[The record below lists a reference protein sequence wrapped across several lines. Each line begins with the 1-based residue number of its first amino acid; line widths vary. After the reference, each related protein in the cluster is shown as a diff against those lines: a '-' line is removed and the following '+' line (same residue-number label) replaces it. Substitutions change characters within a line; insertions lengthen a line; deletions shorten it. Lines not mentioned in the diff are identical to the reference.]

1 MSRSREPR
9 PRDPRRPADSTRRA
23 AASRSSGKPGRARAG
38 GEPPRRRGGSREP
51 VPHPRTPPG
60 AGASPPGKRRPAR
73 QAGRS
78 APVPPLRRRFRRGNP
93 GRRIKIAVLLM
104 VVVLLIFAGRLVQIQ
119 GIQAAEYASAASD
132 LRLST
137 IDIPTTRGDI
147 TDVNGNPFAMSVAV
161 RTVFVDPVD
170 IRDDERDEIVAEL
183 SQRFDL
189 DPDEVAA
196 KVDAEPSR
204 YQVIM
209 RNVSPAEW
217 EELDELDFQGVA
229 AQTDYKRVYPE
240 ETGAANLVGFVGSD
254 GHGLEGLES
263 VLEDT
268 LAGEPG
274 QQQVE
279 VGAAGTQIPMANG
292 LAREPVPGQDVRLTL
307 DQDVQWHAQRALAD
321 RVADLDAEGGSVI
334 VMRPTGEIVAM
345 ASYPT
350 YNPNDIQDST
360 PEQRSNGA
368 LAVAFEPGST
378 NKVITAAGALEED
391 LTTPE
396 TVYTVPYAIQR
407 YDQTFRDAH
416 FHETER
422 LTLNGIMAQSSNTG
436 TIQVAEQLGAEGL
449 YTYLGKFGFGKPT
462 GLDLPGENAGILTD
476 PDDWWGTQLASISF
490 GQGISVNAV
499 QMASVY
505 ATIANDGVRVEPRVV
520 AGTVDDSGEF
530 TPAPGAR
537 QEQVVSAETAEEVR
551 LMLEAVTG
559 EEGTA
564 QQARIPGYRVA
575 GKTGTANR
583 VNPETGRYAG
593 GGYTST
599 FVGMAPA
606 DDPELVVQVVLH
618 GPQRD
623 YYGGEAAAP
632 VFTDVMSFSLKTLQV
647 PPTDTEPPNIRL
659 SE

>member
-1 MSRSREPR
+1 MTAAAPRSCPVPASRRRRGRPTPR
-9 PRDPRRPADSTRRA
+9 SAPGERGDPGGGAPEGAVPPPRRPR
-23 AASRSSGKPGRARAG
+23 G
-38 GEPPRRRGGSREP
+38 RGGG
-51 VPHPRTPPG
+51 RT
-60 AGASPPGKRRPAR
+60 
-73 QAGRS
+73 
-78 APVPPLRRRFRRGNP
+78 PVPPLRRRFRRGNP

-119 GIQAAEYASAASD
+119 GIQAADYASAASD
-132 LRLST
+132 LRLNT

-170 IRDDERDEIVAEL
+170 VRDDQRDEIVDEL
-183 SQRFDL
+183 SERFDL

-217 EELDELDFQGVA
+217 RELDELGFQGVA

-240 ETGAANLVGFVGSD
+240 ETGAANLIGFVGSD

-263 VLEDT
+263 MLEST

-274 QQQVE
+274 TQQVE
-279 VGAAGTQIPMANG
+279 VGAEGTQIPMATG
-292 LAREPVPGQDVRLTL
+292 LAQEPVPGRDVRLTL
-307 DQDVQWHAQRALAD
+307 DQDVQWRAQQALAE
-321 RVADLDAEGGSVI
+321 RVTDLDAEGGSVI

-350 YNPNDIQDST
+350 YDPNDIQDST
-360 PEQRSNGA
+360 PEQRGNGA
-368 LAVAFEPGST
+368 VAVAFEPGST
-378 NKVITAAGALEED
+378 NKVITAAGALEEG

-407 YDQTFRDAH
+407 YDQTFRDSH
-416 FHETER
+416 FHETQR
-422 LTLNGIMAQSSNTG
+422 LTLNGIMAQSSNVG
-436 TIQVAEQLGAEGL
+436 TIQVAEQLGADGL

-476 PDDWWGTQLASISF
+476 PDDWWGTQLPSVSF

-505 ATIANDGVRVEPRVV
+505 ATIANDGVRVEPQVV
-520 AGTVDDSGEF
+520 AGTVDEGGEF
-530 TPAPGAR
+530 TASPEPR
-537 QEQVVSAETAEEVR
+537 QEQVVSADTAEELR

-564 QQARIPGYRVA
+564 EQAQIPGYRVA

-606 DDPELVVQVVLH
+606 DDPELIVQVVLH

-632 VFTDVMSFSLKTLQV
+632 VFTDVMSFSLKTLQI
-647 PPTDTEPPNIRL
+647 PPTGTEPPNIRL
-659 SE
+659 EE